1 MATDSSRLT
10 ALRPAAPAKLR
21 AQADD
26 ILGGAANGE
35 FGHDD
40 GLAEDMQ
47 RRLNLGNGEV
57 SSGCRCCS
65 ARAAARDG
73 PAALLGSCG
82 AAFGRALRLAAAV
95 SPMRRGALGLM
106 RR

>member
-1 MATDSSRLT
+1 MAARGATDSSRLT

-35 FGHDD
+35 FGTDD

-47 RRLNLGNGEV
+47 RRLNLGPGEV
-57 SSGCRCCS
+57 SSGFRCRS
-65 ARAAARDG
+65 ARAAARDR
-73 PAALLGSCG
+73 PAATVGSCG
-82 AAFGRALRLAAAV
+82 GSLGRAVRLAAAIL
-95 SPMRRGALGLM
+95 P
-106 RR
+106 